1 MSTYYGPGTA
11 PAIEINPGLFSAKN
25 QQASCRTKNM
35 TVQTQSQPSGTVLT
49 QTSGRL
55 LYGAITF
62 QRTPVS
68 FLQDQRPGPQ
78 RPCRSRSPRSA
89 FQAFLEGVSP
99 SLFHRW
105 INRVKSAFPLTT
117 AICGGP
123 YRTQFW
129 IPWLDSCFCDASQV
143 LQKALNSQKEHFLL
157 PVYSPLMGVGFP
169 QLSRH
174 NLPTVNGRPPSRHSC
189 NPKDLPL
196 SPPWH

>member
-1 MSTYYGPGTA
+1 MQNEEYDCPNSEPTIRNCTHPDIRKTA
-11 PAIEINPGLFSAKN
+11 IWSHYLP
-25 QQASCRTKNM
+25 
-35 TVQTQSQPSGTVLT
+35 
-49 QTSGRL
+49 
-55 LYGAITF
+55 
-62 QRTPVS
+62 RTPVS

-89 FQAFLEGVSP
+89 FQAFLERVSP

>member
-11 PAIEINPGLFSAKN
+11 PATEITPGQFSAKT
-25 QQASCRTKNM
+25 QQESCRTKNM

-129 IPWLDSCFCDASQV
+129 IPWLDSFAFVMHPKYFKRPLILKKSIFCS
-143 LQKALNSQKEHFLL
+143 LCIL
-157 PVYSPLMGVGFP
+157 P
-169 QLSRH
+169 
-174 NLPTVNGRPPSRHSC
+174 
-189 NPKDLPL
+189 
-196 SPPWH
+196 